1 MGSNGAY
8 AQNSTSGTGSNYA
21 QNRATGTGMN
31 NDTSANSG
39 SSYRSG
45 GSSSGV
51 TASTR
56 DESLVRE
63 VQQALNEKGF
73 NPGPIDGKWG
83 PRTQAA
89 LTKFQNSQG
98 ITASNKLD
106 DRTLAALGVDA
117 SNIQTSQS
125 GSASSSRNSGTSSSS
140 RDTSTTGQASSSSDS
155 STRVSANSG
164 GQMQPQ
170 KH

>member
-8 AQNSTSGTGSNYA
+8 AQNSTSGTGSTYA
-21 QNRATGTGMN
+21 QNQATNSGN
-31 NDTSANSG
+31 SASSG

-45 GSSSGV
+45 RSASGV

-56 DESLVRE
+56 DAGLVRE
-63 VQQALNEKGF
+63 VQQALNDKGF

-89 LTKFQNSQG
+89 LTKFQNSEG
-98 ITASNKLD
+98 ISASRRLD
-106 DRTLAALGVDA
+106 EQTLAALGVDT
-117 SNIQTSQS
+117 SNLNTSQA
-125 GSASSSRNSGTSSSS
+125 GTASSTWNSGTSSS
-140 RDTSTTGQASSSSDS
+140 GAQPSSSSTGS
-155 STRVSANSG
+155 ATRVSANTTA
-164 GQMQPQ
+164 QAQPQ